1 MHNVSGNPWFSAVGV
16 YPKQCSSYVR
26 LYSLFGASRKKILV
40 LFCCSAE
47 KRVLKRNHLTKYS
60 RIIMEVNENS
70 ECGIRHLR
78 ASREEVEK
86 NAQDTYLLTDTHDNI
101 NQH

>member
-1 MHNVSGNPWFSAVGV
+1 
-16 YPKQCSSYVR
+16 
-26 LYSLFGASRKKILV
+26 
-40 LFCCSAE
+40 
-47 KRVLKRNHLTKYS
+47 
-60 RIIMEVNENS
+60 MEVNENS